1 MKNTT
6 ALIPSIRDLMSDHLE
21 ETPKEKEL
29 EILSQ
34 AFKQFN
40 EVTKQLEK
48 SYEKLQARVKELDLE
63 LALKNEQLEKNLKEK
78 EDVKNYLNNI
88 LQSLTTGVIVVEQGD
103 TITTFNK
110 TAGAITGLS
119 PDSCIGKSLNQVLS
133 QKFFQKLADQLA
145 RSESQALSMEGEIR
159 RPDGQVVQVRLSVSH
174 VHDNH
179 GRPIGNVFIIQDI
192 TQLTRLE
199 EEAKR
204 NDRLR
209 AMGEVAAG
217 IAHEI
222 RNPLASIELFAS
234 VLGKDLETDKEKK
247 AIAEHIISGVKNM
260 DRIISSLLL
269 FAKSPEPSRQ
279 KCNVNHVLKNILES
293 PVLLGIPEN
302 IEVVRQFS
310 PGALQGN
317 GDEELLK
324 QVFLNLIRNAVSA
337 MPDGGQLHVRT
348 EKSAAV
354 SPPQEPGGLHRN
366 FITVS
371 VSDTGVGISPE
382 DRKKVFNP
390 FFTTRDKG
398 TGLGLAITH
407 NIVKAH
413 QGTIDIESIEG
424 QGTTFKVKIPSWETS
439 EP

>member
-1 MKNTT
+1 MNEH
-6 ALIPSIRDLMSDHLE
+6 IE
-21 ETPKEKEL
+21 EPPKKKEL

-40 EVTKQLEK
+40 EVTRQLER
-48 SYEKLQARVKELDLE
+48 SYEKLQTRVKELDLE
-63 LALKNEQLEKNLKEK
+63 LAQKNEELEKNLKEK

-110 TAGAITGLS
+110 TAGAITGLA
-119 PDSCIGKSLNQVLS
+119 PESCIGKSLNRILS
-133 QKFFQKLADQLA
+133 QKIFKELVDQLE
-145 RSESQALSMEGEIR
+145 RSESETLSMEGEIR
-159 RPDGQVVQVRLSVSH
+159 KPDDQIVQARVSVSH
-174 VHDNH
+174 VYDNR
-179 GRPIGNVFIIQDI
+179 GKQIGNVFIIQDI

-234 VLGKDLETDKEKK
+234 VLGKDLENDKEKH
-247 AIAEHIISGVKNM
+247 AITEHIASGVKNM

-279 KCNVNHVLKNILES
+279 KCGINGILKNILES
-293 PVLLGIPEN
+293 PVLLRIPEN
-302 IEVVRQFS
+302 IEAIRQFS
-310 PGALQGN
+310 PGELLGN

-324 QVFLNLIRNAVSA
+324 QVFVNLIRNAVMA
-337 MPDGGQLHVRT
+337 MPDGGQLRVRT
-348 EKSAAV
+348 EKCAAD
-354 SPPQEPGGLHRN
+354 STLRESIAPRRN

-390 FFTTRDKG
+390 FFTTRAKG
-398 TGLGLAITH
+398 TGLGLAIAH

-424 QGTTFKVKIPSWETS
+424 QGTTFKVKIPSWET
-439 EP
+439 PKP